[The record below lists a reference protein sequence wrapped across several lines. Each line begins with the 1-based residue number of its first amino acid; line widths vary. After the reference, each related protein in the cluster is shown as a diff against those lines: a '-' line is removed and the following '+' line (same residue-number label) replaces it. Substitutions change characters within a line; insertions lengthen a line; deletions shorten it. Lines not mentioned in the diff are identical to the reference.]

1 MNAGDRSI
9 LPARLPPLA
18 QTNLA
23 LYRQLHDLGYAASD
37 LVYIRDCY
45 ELAAT
50 LFIGL
55 LRGSGKPFLAH
66 LVGTASALA
75 AMKTPVAVIAAG
87 LLHASYDQGDFGI
100 MRWRRRRQRVRAIAG
115 SDAEAFVWHYHEM
128 PWSPAQIPLLQGRVA
143 RLSTMDRIVVQ
154 MRLANELDDN
164 LDMAMRYCHEGKD
177 AYRDCQGNLVSLAR
191 ELGEDALATTL
202 DATYRES
209 SEAVWAKALSLGRG
223 DSYQLASTFGLKLLK
238 PAKVLQRI
246 VTAITRSF
254 AR

>member
-1 MNAGDRSI
+1 MSAGDPSI
-9 LPARLPPLA
+9 LPAPA

-23 LYRQLHDLGYAASD
+23 LYRQLHDLGYPPAD
-37 LVYIRDCY
+37 LIYIRDCY
-45 ELAAT
+45 ELAAI

-75 AMKTPVAVIAAG
+75 AMKAPAATIAAG
-87 LLHASYDQGDFGI
+87 LLHAAYDQGDFGI
-100 MRWRRRRQRVRAIAG
+100 TRWRNRRQRVRGVAG
-115 SDAEAFVWHYHEM
+115 ADAETLIWRYHEM
-128 PWSPAQIPLLQGRVA
+128 PWSPVEIPLLQGRVA
-143 RLSTMDRIVVQ
+143 QLSKTDRVVVQ

-164 LDMAMRYCHEGKD
+164 LDMAMRYCHDGKD

-191 ELGEDALATTL
+191 QLGEDALANML

-209 SEAVWAKALSLGRG
+209 SEAVWAKALSLGRRE
-223 DSYQLASTFGLKLLK
+223 SFQLASPFGIKFLK
-238 PAKVLQRI
+238 PAKFL
-246 VTAITRSF
+246 TRLAEKISQAF